1 MHDRMGITA
10 QGHQDAN
17 NSFQMQACSHT
28 TDLGVNATQSGS
40 TACTS
45 VGFPVLND
53 SVDKPI
59 DFCVGQCIPRV
70 IAESSECL
78 CTNRTDNWISIGDKF
93 LNHVSYIHLTGTAN
107 HHSLPAKVPAI
118 SCLWR
123 CSVFLRQ
130 SSSLSQPPSGHAA
143 ARQQH

>member
-1 MHDRMGITA
+1 MHDRMGVTA

-17 NSFQMQACSHT
+17 NSFEMQSCSHT
-28 TDLGVNATQSGS
+28 SDLGVNAAQSGS

-45 VGFPVLND
+45 VGLPVLNN
-53 SVDKPI
+53 SVNKPV
-59 DFCVGQCIPRV
+59 DHCVGQCIPKV

-78 CTNRTDNWISIGDKF
+78 CANCADNWISIGDKF
-93 LNHVSYIHLTGTAN
+93 LNLVSYTHLAGPAN

-123 CSVFLRQ
+123 CSVSPQQ
-130 SSSLSQPPSGHAA
+130 SSSLSRPPLGHAA
-143 ARQQH
+143 TRQQH